1 MVCKVV
7 IKDNTSPSNQSWRC
21 TTRSSRKTQTP
32 LLHRCTTMRWRS
44 CVTSQPRARVT
55 VCAVGRT
62 MFSLTEYMAQR
73 VDSPFNIVIP
83 TNKGRGRSFSKF
95 PSKIHAGKSNVACS
109 RIIEYSLSFFFFIHG
124 TTKIFIWLR
133 KKDNTSLHSKTSY
146 RKTLIFHIWYDNIFF
161 YFLNLI

>member
-1 MVCKVV
+1 MY
-7 IKDNTSPSNQSWRC
+7 DAWFSQNAGTAAAS
-21 TTRSSRKTQTP
+21 
-32 LLHRCTTMRWRS
+32 LHRDAVEIVCDKPTA
-44 CVTSQPRARVT
+44 CARVT

-109 RIIEYSLSFFFFIHG
+109 RIIEYSLSFFFSIHG
-124 TTKIFIWLR
+124 TTCVENF
-133 KKDNTSLHSKTSY
+133 Y
-146 RKTLIFHIWYDNIFF
+146 LIT
-161 YFLNLI
+161 